1 MPLAIGVEPI
11 SGYGARSLYLAALDE
26 LARRYERTT
35 LREALEEYEPPHGLF
50 VVARDDGA
58 LAGGAGV
65 RMIGNPEEALGEVK
79 RLWVRPDLRRR
90 GVATRIMT
98 ALEGHARETGLT
110 RLYLETG
117 PRQPEA
123 IALYRREGWVEV
135 AAYPEGATR
144 HPNSLLFA
152 KPL

>member
-1 MPLAIGVEPI
+1 MPLTLEAEPI
-11 SGYGARSLYLAALDE
+11 TGYGARSLYLAALDE
-26 LARRYERTT
+26 LARRYDRTT

-58 LAGGAGV
+58 LAGGVGV
-65 RMIGNPEEALGEVK
+65 RSISPASEALGEVK

-90 GVATRIMT
+90 GVASRLMG
-98 ALEGHARETGLT
+98 ALEVYARAAGFA

-117 PRQPEA
+117 LRQPEA
-123 IALYRREGWVEV
+123 IALYRREGWEEI

-144 HPNSLLFA
+144 HPNSLLFT

>member
-1 MPLAIGVEPI
+1 MPLTVEREPVT
-11 SGYGARSLYLAALDE
+11 GYGARSLYLAALDE

-35 LREALEEYEPPHGLF
+35 LREALEEYEPPGGLF

-58 LAGGAGV
+58 LVGGAGV
-65 RMIGNPEEALGEVK
+65 RSIGDPDDALGEVK
-79 RLWVRPDLRRR
+79 RLWVRPDRRR
-90 GVATRIMT
+90 HGVATRLM
-98 ALEGHARETGLT
+98 AAVEDCARDAGLA

-123 IALYRREGWVEV
+123 IAFYRREGWVEV
-135 AAYPEGATR
+135 AAYPEGATP
-144 HPNSLLFA
+144 HPNSLLFT

>member
-35 LREALEEYEPPHGLF
+35 MREALEEYEPPRGLF

-65 RMIGNPEEALGEVK
+65 RSIGPPDDALGEVK

-90 GVATRIMT
+90 GVATRLMS
-98 ALEGHARETGLT
+98 ALEGHAREAGFA

-135 AAYPEGATR
+135 GAYPEGATR

>member
-1 MPLAIGVEPI
+1 MPLTVGVEPI

-26 LARRYERTT
+26 LVRRYERTT
-35 LREALEEYEPPHGLF
+35 MREALEEYEPPRGLF

-65 RMIGNPEEALGEVK
+65 RSIGPPDDALGEVK

-90 GVATRIMT
+90 GVATRLMT
-98 ALEGHARETGLT
+98 DLEGYARQAGFA

-123 IALYRREGWVEV
+123 IALYRRESWVEV
-135 AAYPEGATR
+135 AAYPEGAVR
-144 HPNSLLFA
+144 HPSSLLFT

>member
-1 MPLAIGVEPI
+1 MPLTVGPEPVT
-11 SGYGARSLYLAALDE
+11 GYGARSLYLAALDE

-35 LREALEEYEPPHGLF
+35 LREALKEYEPPSGLF
-50 VVARDDGA
+50 LVARDDGA
-58 LAGGAGV
+58 LAGAAGV
-65 RMIGNPEEALGEVK
+65 RSIGEPGGGLGEVK
-79 RLWVRPDLRRR
+79 RLWVRPDLRRH
-90 GVATRIMT
+90 GVATRIMS
-98 ALEGHARETGLT
+98 ALEGHAREAGFA

-144 HPNSLLFA
+144 HPNSLLFT
-152 KPL
+152 KSL